1 MVKSARRG
9 FHGLRW
15 MAAVVL
21 TMAAGLACGL
31 PARAEE
37 SGSRPDSA
45 EDWLFSE
52 PAAAEGFAPSYKPL
66 PIPRDSEKSWL
77 FDADATFNT
86 KYVWRGIDRNDDPVL
101 QMAAYF
107 SFQGLS
113 VGAWGNLD
121 LTDENDRSGEF
132 SEGQY
137 AADYT
142 WLWSEVRMSVGAIY
156 YDFPGSNRDSTS
168 EVYVGAGLN
177 MPLSPT
183 LMLFYD
189 FDEADGAYI
198 PLSLS
203 YTIPGA
209 WKPFQDVRM
218 TATIFG
224 SVAYGTSDFNE
235 YYYGVDDNAF
245 TDAQIGLALPMVFTP
260 NFKVTPLI
268 RFTSLLDSD
277 IRDNMDDDDNLVI
290 GVGAEVRF

>member
-1 MVKSARRG
+1 MMNSNAHG
-9 FHGLRW
+9 FLGLRW
-15 MAAVVL
+15 IATAAL
-21 TMAAGLACGL
+21 ALLLGLACGL
-31 PARAEE
+31 PAKAEE
-37 SGSRPDSA
+37 PGARPESG

-52 PAAAEGFAPSYKPL
+52 PAAAEGFAPVYKPL

-101 QMAAYF
+101 QTAVYF

-203 YTIPGA
+203 YSLPDGWTIA
-209 WKPFQDVRM
+209 QDVRM

-224 SVAYGTSDFNE
+224 SVAYGTSDYNDH
-235 YYYGVDDNAF
+235 YYGVNDSAF
-245 TDAQIGLALPMVFTP
+245 TDAQVGLMLPIVVTP